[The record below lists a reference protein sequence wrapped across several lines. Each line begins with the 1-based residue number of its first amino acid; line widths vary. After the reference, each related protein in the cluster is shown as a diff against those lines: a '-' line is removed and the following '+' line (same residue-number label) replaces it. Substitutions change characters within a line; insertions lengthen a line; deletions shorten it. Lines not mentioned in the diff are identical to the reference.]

1 MRIYTFLP
9 LAGSITR
16 LLTGY
21 SSTMIWTLKNWLL
34 KRSHSLVTL
43 VRYKC
48 GKWKI
53 LINCFHSSRKF
64 SCKHSW
70 DLLSKLISI
79 MCETQILLL
88 HFVSIPCIVYRWE
101 YVILTN
107 IRSQFQNS
115 QGFYYYDYDQIFNS
129 VLPDHSNIYWQVSW
143 SLWMISTWWVMVLSC
158 SRRLTMS
165 SIWHCMTW
173 LYHRVFQLG
182 SELE

>member
-1 MRIYTFLP
+1 MRIYTFLT

-43 VRYKC
+43 VSYKC

-53 LINCFHSSRKF
+53 LINFFHSSRKKKWKILINFFHSSRKF

-70 DLLSKLISI
+70 DLHLKPISI
-79 MCETQILLL
+79 MCDTQILLL

-107 IRSQFQNS
+107 ICSQFQNS

-129 VLPDHSNIYWQVSW
+129 VLHVHLNIYW
-143 SLWMISTWWVMVLSC
+143 
-158 SRRLTMS
+158 
-165 SIWHCMTW
+165 
-173 LYHRVFQLG
+173 
-182 SELE
+182 